1 MPPADGYDRP
11 PRPPVLVPAV
21 LAVGLLTV
29 LAAAAG
35 TPWSVSDRFQIWSGG
50 APAYQ
55 QPTFTASPE
64 PATTRPPLQP
74 SDAPQ
79 LLVPLLWALLALGV
93 LALAFWIWRV
103 LPRAPHK
110 AEQPTG
116 LGANALGQP
125 VEPSAPTVREGV
137 TRAQHLLDTVADPTD
152 AVLAAW
158 VALERAAERSGV
170 PRRPAD
176 TPTEFTSRVLSGTPA
191 DAAAV
196 GTLLGLY
203 HRARFSASG
212 VGPAAVAEA
221 RGCLDVLARS
231 WSVFSASVSPRPED
245 PRPDELRP

>member
-1 MPPADGYDRP
+1 MPPADGADRP

-29 LAAAAG
+29 VAAAADTSWTVTDRFRLWNG
-35 TPWSVSDRFQIWSGG
+35 TPT
-50 APAYQ
+50 YQ
-55 QPTFTASPE
+55 PPKFTAPPQ
-64 PATTRPPLQP
+64 PAATRPPLDT
-74 SDAPQ
+74 SDAPN
-79 LLVPLLWALLALGV
+79 LLIPLLWALLVLGV

-103 LPRAPHK
+103 LPRAAQK
-110 AEQPTG
+110 AQGSPE
-116 LGANALGQP
+116 LGADALGQP

-231 WSVFSASVSPRPED
+231 WSVFSASVNARPED

>member
-1 MPPADGYDRP
+1 MPPADGSDRP
-11 PRPPVLVPAV
+11 PWPPVLVPAV

-35 TPWSVSDRFQIWSGG
+35 GPWSVSDRFRIWSGG
-50 APAYQ
+50 APAYR

-79 LLVPLLWALLALGV
+79 LLVPLLWVLLVLGV
-93 LALAFWIWRV
+93 LALAFWVWRV

-110 AEQPTG
+110 VEPSAE
-116 LGANALGQP
+116 LGAHALGQP
-125 VEPSAPTVREGV
+125 AEPSAPAVQEGV
-137 TRAQHLLDTVADPTD
+137 ARAQHLLDTVADPTD

-170 PRRPAD
+170 ARRPAD
-176 TPTEFTSRVLSGTPA
+176 TPTEFTARVLGGTPA

-196 GTLLGLY
+196 GALLGLY
-203 HRARFSASG
+203 HRARFSATG
-212 VGPAAVAEA
+212 VGSAAVAEA
-221 RGCLDVLARS
+221 RACLDVLARS
-231 WSVFSASVSPRPED
+231 WSMFSASVE
-245 PRPDELRP
+245 PRPDELRPDELRP